1 MHAIARLVGVKKCG
15 ICTGN
20 IPAYAFA
27 SIRQK
32 DFIIIAKCHF
42 GQGDSTEVDKLH
54 IKVKICILQSL
65 DHSLQIILAFASHS
79 N

>member
-1 MHAIARLVGVKKCG
+1 MHAGARLVGVKKCG
-15 ICTGN
+15 ICAGDN
-20 IPAYAFA
+20 SPCIFA

-32 DFIIIAKCHF
+32 DLIIIAKCYF

-65 DHSLQIILAFASHS
+65 DHNLQIILAFASHS

>member
-1 MHAIARLVGVKKCG
+1 MHASARLVGVKKCG
-15 ICTGN
+15 ICAGN
-20 IPAYAFA
+20 IPPYVFA

-32 DFIIIAKCHF
+32 ELTIIAKCYF

-54 IKVKICILQSL
+54 IKVKICVLQSL
-65 DHSLQIILAFASHS
+65 DHNLQIILAFASHS

>member
-1 MHAIARLVGVKKCG
+1 MLVHDWLGLKSAASVRG
-15 ICTGN
+15 IYPPY
-20 IPAYAFA
+20 ISA
-27 SIRQK
+27 SIWQK
-32 DFIIIAKCHF
+32 DLIIIAKCYF

-65 DHSLQIILAFASHS
+65 DHNLQIILAFASHS